1 VQISGGV
8 EILPPYTFINT
19 TWYNLLEMKG
29 NTMSFDTLKISELK
43 KIAEGFGVDVPEKP
57 TKQSII
63 TALTDEGITY
73 DSYAQF
79 SGADKVEL
87 EKPKAEKKINLNKSN
102 TILVRMDKANPSY
115 TVYGYTFTQEHPFVA
130 MSEEDAQRIFDT
142 EPGFRP
148 ATPREA
154 QEFYN

>member
-1 VQISGGV
+1 
-8 EILPPYTFINT
+8 
-19 TWYNLLEMKG
+19 
-29 NTMSFDTLKISELK
+29 MSFDTMKISELK
-43 KIAEGFGVDVPEKP
+43 KVAQSFGIDLPEKV
-57 TKQSII
+57 TKQEII
-63 TALTDEGITY
+63 LAMQDEGITFNE
-73 DSYAQF
+73 YAKF
-79 SGADKVEL
+79 SDTEKVEL
-87 EKPKAEKKINLNKSN
+87 EQPKKQAKVALDKGK

-130 MSEEDAQRIFDT
+130 MSEDEAQRIFDT

>member
-1 VQISGGV
+1 
-8 EILPPYTFINT
+8 
-19 TWYNLLEMKG
+19 
-29 NTMSFDTLKISELK
+29 MSFDTLKISELK
-43 KIAEGFGVDVPEKP
+43 KIAEGFGVELPEKSS
-57 TKQSII
+57 KQSII
-63 TALTDEGITY
+63 SALEEEGISY
-73 DSYAQF
+73 DTYAQF
-79 SGADKVEL
+79 NDSEKVEL
-87 EKPKAEKKINLNKSN
+87 EQPKPAKKVNLNKSN

-130 MSEEDAQRIFDT
+130 MSEDDAQRIFDT

>member
-1 VQISGGV
+1 
-8 EILPPYTFINT
+8 
-19 TWYNLLEMKG
+19 
-29 NTMSFDTLKISELK
+29 MSFDTLKITELK
-43 KIAEGFGVDVPEKP
+43 KIAEAFGVDLPLKA
-57 TKQSII
+57 TKEVILLELQ
-63 TALTDEGITY
+63 DNGISY
-73 DSYAQF
+73 DMYSKF
-79 SGADKVEL
+79 NNTEKVEI
-87 EKPKAEKKINLNKSN
+87 EQPIKDKKIKLDKSK

-130 MSEEDAQRIFDT
+130 MTEDDATKIFDT